1 MATDL
6 LLLKSF
12 VDGQGVGAANYFVYA
27 SDLDSNFSDIEAVV
41 NQINAEVSAFS
52 GNNSV
57 LILDA
62 LRADA
67 TPGIRLT
74 GFIDEESFA
83 PVSFISGDT
92 QIVIPVGV
100 ALTGTAG
107 RIELLATATLTG
119 SGGAVTFFVALQQNG
134 TATLETLTAQG
145 VMDLYSVDWDGA
157 VFTTATLLRLETII
171 PAGDDLFDQQ
181 SVTGVPGGAIR
192 AQDHDRIANRFEN
205 IERALNGLRTN
216 VVPGGP
222 PIGPVLSLFRGGR
235 MKFVNT
241 ESVTLGSLSLVLNL
255 VPDSTASFTIEW
267 PGASPVTADITVAGA
282 GGLDTG
288 VEASDT
294 WYGVYVIA
302 DTSGV
307 NPVDALLSA
316 SFVSPTLPAGYDIF
330 FRLGAVRNNS
340 ASDFLEFLQTN
351 GERNR
356 HHLWVNE
363 TLSTTQVLAGGSAL
377 AFATVS
383 LAAFVPPSSRRVKIT
398 WEFDGNTANAD
409 FGIRVPGAGTTR
421 AQSYFS
427 VFPGT
432 APPQRQPMQEVWLS
446 TTQTLEYEVNS
457 GASSLDLFVNGYI
470 DELAGLI

>member
-1 MATDL
+1 MAVDL
-6 LLLKSF
+6 DLFLSF
-12 VDGQGVGAANYFVYA
+12 VDGQGIGAANYFTYA
-27 SDLDSNFSDIEAVV
+27 EDLDQNFTDIQTIV
-41 NQINAEVSAFS
+41 NTINAEISAFA
-52 GNNSV
+52 GQNAP
-57 LILDA
+57 LITDILIAPDA
-62 LRADA
+62 GRN
-67 TPGIRLT
+67 T
-74 GFIDEESFA
+74 GFIDVTSFA
-83 PVSFISGDT
+83 PTSFLSGDT
-92 QIVIPVGV
+92 QFQIPPGI
-100 ALTGTAG
+100 ALTASG
-107 RIELLATATLTG
+107 RVQTTVTFTLTG
-119 SGGAVTFFVALQQNG
+119 SGGAGARFFALQING
-134 TATLETLTAQG
+134 TITQETLANQG

-157 VFTTATLLRLETII
+157 VFTTATELRLETII
-171 PAGDDLFDQQ
+171 PGGEDLFDRQ

-192 AQDHDRIANRFEN
+192 AQDHDQIANRFEN

-235 MKFVNT
+235 MKFINT
-241 ESVTLGSLSLVLNL
+241 ESVTLGSLSVVLNL

-267 PGASPVTADITVAGA
+267 AGASPVTADITVAGA

-288 VEASDT
+288 VEAADT
-294 WYGVYVIA
+294 WYAVYVID

-307 NPVDALLSA
+307 NAVAALLSV
-316 SFVSPTLPAGYDIF
+316 SFTSPTLPAGYDIF

-363 TLSTTQVLAGGSAL
+363 TLTTTQVLSGGSAL
-377 AFATVS
+377 VFATVS
-383 LAAFVPPSSRRVKIT
+383 LAAFVPPSARRAQIT
-398 WEFDGNTANAD
+398 WEFDGNVASAD

-421 AQSYFS
+421 QQSYFS

-432 APPQRQPMQEVWLS
+432 TNAVRLPMQRVW
-446 TTQTLEYEVNS
+446 TDTNQDIEYEVNS
-457 GASSLDLFVNGYI
+457 GASALDLFVNGYT

>member
-1 MATDL
+1 MANDL

-12 VDGQGVGAANYFVYA
+12 VDGQGVGASNYFVYA
-27 SDLDSNFSDIEAVV
+27 SDHDSNYTEIETGF
-41 NQINAEVSAFS
+41 NQLNAEVKAFA
-52 GNNSV
+52 GENSV
-57 LILDA
+57 LIFDIITA
-62 LRADA
+62 PVAGRA
-67 TPGIRLT
+67 T
-74 GFIDEESFA
+74 GFIDVTSFQ
-83 PVSFISGDT
+83 PTSFLSGDT
-92 QIVIPVGV
+92 QFNIPPGV
-100 ALTGTAG
+100 ALTAVG
-107 RIELLATATLTG
+107 RRETNVSFLFTG
-119 SGGAVTFFVALQQNG
+119 SGGAGPRFFALQENG
-134 TATLETLTAQG
+134 TITQETLAAQG
-145 VMDLYSVDWDGA
+145 VMDLYSVTWDGA
-157 VFTTATLLRLETII
+157 MFTTATELRLETII
-171 PAGDDLFDQQ
+171 PGGEDLFDQQ
-181 SVTGVPGGAIR
+181 TVTGVSGGAIPP
-192 AQDHDRIANRFEN
+192 QTHDSIANRFEN

-222 PIGPVLSLFRGGR
+222 AIGPVLSLFRGGR

-241 ESVTLGSLSLVLNL
+241 NSVTLGSASLVLNL

-288 VEASDT
+288 VEAADT
-294 WYGVYVIA
+294 WYAVYVIA

-307 NPVDALLSA
+307 NPVDALLSV
-316 SFVSPTLPAGYDIF
+316 SFITPTLPAGYDIF
-330 FRLGAVRNNS
+330 FRLGAVRNNA

-363 TLSTTQVLAGGSAL
+363 TLTTTQILAGGSAV

-383 LAAFVPPSSRRVKIT
+383 AAAFVPPSSRRIRMT
-398 WEFDGNTANAD
+398 WEFDGNTAAAD
-409 FGIRVPGAGTTR
+409 FALRVPGAGTTR

-427 VFPGT
+427 VFPGVT
-432 APPQRQPMQEVWLS
+432 TPVRAPMQEVWLS

-457 GASSLDLFVNGYI
+457 GASALDLFVNGSV

>member
-1 MATDL
+1 MAVDL
-6 LLLKSF
+6 DLFLSF
-12 VDGQGVGAANYFVYA
+12 VDGQGIGAADYFTYA
-27 SDLDSNFSDIEAVV
+27 EDLDQNFTDIQTIV
-41 NQINAEVSAFS
+41 NTINAEISAFA
-52 GNNSV
+52 GQNAP
-57 LILDA
+57 LITDILIA
-62 LRADA
+62 PVAGRN
-67 TPGIRLT
+67 T
-74 GFIDEESFA
+74 GFIDVTSFA
-83 PVSFISGDT
+83 PTAFLSGDT
-92 QIVIPVGV
+92 QFQIPAGI
-100 ALTGTAG
+100 ALTASG
-107 RIELLATATLTG
+107 RVQTTVTFTLTG
-119 SGGAVTFFVALQQNG
+119 SGGAGARFFALQING
-134 TATLETLTAQG
+134 TITQETVVAQG

-157 VFTTATLLRLETII
+157 AFTTATELRLETII
-171 PAGDDLFDQQ
+171 PGGEDLFDRQ
-181 SVTGVPGGAIR
+181 SVTGVSGGAIPP
-192 AQDHDRIANRFEN
+192 QDHDQIANRFEN

-216 VVPGGP
+216 IVPGGP
-222 PIGPVLSLFRGGR
+222 AIGPVLSLFRGGR

-241 ESVTLGSLSLVLNL
+241 NSVTLGSASLVLNL

-267 PGASPVTADITVAGA
+267 PGASPVTADITVSGA

-288 VEASDT
+288 VEAADT

-316 SFVSPTLPAGYDIF
+316 SFITPTLPAGYDIF

-363 TLSTTQVLAGGSAL
+363 TLTTTQVLAGGSAL

-398 WEFDGNTANAD
+398 WEFDGNVAGAD
-409 FGIRVPGAGTTR
+409 FGIRVPGALTTR
-421 AQSYFS
+421 QQSYFS

-432 APPQRQPMQEVWLS
+432 APAMRQPMQEVWLS

-457 GASSLDLFVNGYI
+457 GASSLDLFVNGYV

>member
-1 MATDL
+1 MAADL
-6 LLLKSF
+6 DLLKSF
-12 VDGQGVGAANYFVYA
+12 VDGQGVGAADYFVYA
-27 SDLDSNFSDIEAVV
+27 SDLDTNFTDIEATV
-41 NQINAEVSAFS
+41 NQINEEVAAFA
-52 GNNSV
+52 GNSSV
-57 LILDA
+57 LVFDI
-62 LRADA
+62 LRADVA
-67 TPGIRLT
+67 SARLT

-100 ALTGTAG
+100 ALTGADG
-107 RIELLATATLTG
+107 RVELLSTATLTG
-119 SGGAVTFFVALQQNG
+119 SGGAVTFFVALQVNG
-134 TATLETLTAQG
+134 TATLETVAAQG

-181 SVTGVPGGAIR
+181 SVTGVAGGAIPP
-192 AQDHDRIANRFEN
+192 QDHDRIANRFEN

-222 PIGPVLSLFRGGR
+222 AIGPVLSLFRGGR
-235 MKFVNT
+235 MKFVNAN
-241 ESVTLGSLSLVLNL
+241 SVTLGSASLVLNL

-267 PGASPVTADITVAGA
+267 PGASPVTADITASGA

-288 VEASDT
+288 VEAADT
-294 WYGVYVIA
+294 WYAVYVIA
-302 DTSGV
+302 DTSGAQ
-307 NPVDALLSA
+307 PVDALLSV
-316 SFVSPTLPAGYDIF
+316 SFITPTLPAGYDIF
-330 FRLGAVRNNS
+330 FRLGAVRNDS

-363 TLSTTQVLAGGSAL
+363 TLTTTQILAGGSAV

-383 LAAFVPPSSRRVKIT
+383 AAAFVPPSARRVQMT
-398 WEFDGNTANAD
+398 WEFDGNTAAAD
-409 FGIRVPGAGTTR
+409 FALRVPGAGTTR

-427 VFPGT
+427 VFPGVTT
-432 APPQRQPMQEVWLS
+432 AVRAPMQEVWRS

-457 GASSLDLFVNGYI
+457 GASALDLFVNGYV

>member
-1 MATDL
+1 MAADL
-6 LLLKSF
+6 DLLKSF

-27 SDLDSNFSDIEAVV
+27 SDLDTNFTDIENGV
-41 NQINAEVSAFS
+41 NAINAEVKAFA
-52 GNNSV
+52 GNNAV
-57 LILDA
+57 LILDV
-62 LRADA
+62 LRAA
-67 TPGIRLT
+67 SRLT
-74 GFIDEESFA
+74 GFIDDTSFA

-100 ALTGTAG
+100 ALTGAAG
-107 RIELLATATLTG
+107 RVELLNTATLTG
-119 SGGAVTFFVALQQNG
+119 SGAAVTFFVALQENG
-134 TATLETLTAQG
+134 TASLETVSAQG

-171 PAGDDLFDQQ
+171 PGGEDLLDQQ
-181 SVTGVPGGAIR
+181 TVTGVPGGAIP
-192 AQDHDRIANRFEN
+192 AQTHDLIANRFEN

-235 MKFVNT
+235 MKFINT
-241 ESVTLGSLSLVLNL
+241 ESVTLGSLSVVLNL
-255 VPDSTASFTIEW
+255 VPNSTAEFTIEW

-294 WYGVYVIA
+294 WYAVYVIS

-307 NPVDALLSA
+307 NPVDALLSL
-316 SFVSPTLPAGYDIF
+316 SFVAPTLPAGYDIF
-330 FRLGAVRNNS
+330 FRLGAVRNDS

-363 TLSTTQVLAGGSAL
+363 TLTTTQVLAGGNAIV
-377 AFATVS
+377 FATVS
-383 LAAFVPPSSRRVKIT
+383 LAAFVPPSARRAQIT
-398 WEFDGNTANAD
+398 WEFDGNTAGAD
-409 FGIRVPGAGTTR
+409 FGIRVPGSGTTR
-421 AQSYFS
+421 TQSYFN

-432 APPQRQPMQEVWLS
+432 TNAVRMPMQRVWTDTS
-446 TTQTLEYEVNS
+446 QDIEYSVNA
-457 GASSLDLFVNGYI
+457 GASSLDLFVNGYT